1 MKELESRHANM
12 GLHWTL
18 SVWCLLV
25 FLGKTYYYTGFWQT
39 IGYFSSPIYTLYN
52 WNVFASIAQQ
62 KSAHTHHCLSGLYMA
77 RISDGV
83 LVTYKNTILEA
94 GIEKFREIDI
104 KLEFSKYY
112 NKKNVKTEIIVMVGT
127 GKKRDCVCMWRIM
140 EVQINICLDVVVV
153 ACGAPIRW

>member
-1 MKELESRHANM
+1 
-12 GLHWTL
+12 
-18 SVWCLLV
+18 
-25 FLGKTYYYTGFWQT
+25 
-39 IGYFSSPIYTLYN
+39 
-52 WNVFASIAQQ
+52 
-62 KSAHTHHCLSGLYMA
+62 MA

-127 GKKRDCVCMWRIM
+127 GKKRDCVCM
-140 EVQINICLDVVVV
+140 
-153 ACGAPIRW
+153 